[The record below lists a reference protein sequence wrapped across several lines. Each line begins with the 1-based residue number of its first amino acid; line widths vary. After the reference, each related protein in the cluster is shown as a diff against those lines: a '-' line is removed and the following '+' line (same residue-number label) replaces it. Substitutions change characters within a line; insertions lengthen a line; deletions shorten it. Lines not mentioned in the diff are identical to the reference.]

1 MTAQTT
7 EPTGGAALCR
17 VSVVGGDTQIDLGL
31 PADIPVGALVPDLV
45 ALVESR
51 APERSELEPEPEDR
65 TWHWSLATI
74 GNAPIDPA
82 ISLTAAGIRDG
93 DLVILQRAESAQP
106 PALFDDVIDA
116 VATLRRDE
124 KSWSPISARRTGYVV

>member
-7 EPTGGAALCR
+7 EPTGSAALCR

-31 PADIPVGALVPDLV
+31 PADILVGALVPGLV

-65 TWHWSLATI
+65 TW
-74 GNAPIDPA
+74 
-82 ISLTAAGIRDG
+82 R
-93 DLVILQRAESAQP
+93 
-106 PALFDDVIDA
+106 DDVIDA
-116 VATLRRDE
+116 VATLRRDDN
-124 KSWSPISARRTGYVV
+124 SWSPISARRTGYVVFLLGFLATVATLWK